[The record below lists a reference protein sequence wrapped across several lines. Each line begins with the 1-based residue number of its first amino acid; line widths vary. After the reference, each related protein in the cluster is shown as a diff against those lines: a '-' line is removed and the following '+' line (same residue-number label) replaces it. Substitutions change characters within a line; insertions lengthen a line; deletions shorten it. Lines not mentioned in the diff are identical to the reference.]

1 MKKTNKPITYAV
13 IVVIALVAALNYQI
27 FIFPN
32 KFSPSGLNG
41 ICTMIQHMFGIS
53 VGYLSLIINIPLA
66 IAVYLLVSKPMA
78 IRSMV
83 YVGTFSVALL
93 VLDEVYKQIPLFVNG
108 LFTLGYL
115 PLHLCSINIF
125 VIAFHA
131 IKPTKTVGNYLYTVC
146 IPGAMAALLFPTW
159 NALPGANYMLI
170 HSFTVHILLAL
181 YPIVLT
187 VAGEIKPELKELPK
201 ALLLLTGLAAL
212 ALICNLLMNAN
223 FMFLMYAEPGNPL
236 YLFKEMWGS
245 HLLGFPVIIAGV
257 LLVMHTPWVVAKR
270 IKK

>member
-1 MKKTNKPITYAV
+1 MTVEHFWETVEV
-13 IVVIALVAALNYQI
+13 IPEGIGFSHYGTLHLCWLAAFLVLTAGNCVLYRRLGEKGRKI
-27 FIFPN
+27 WR
-32 KFSPSGLNG
+32 
-41 ICTMIQHMFGIS
+41 
-53 VGYLSLIINIPLA
+53 
-66 IAVYLLVSKPMA
+66 IAVA
-78 IRSMV
+78 
-83 YVGTFSVALL
+83 ALL
-93 VLDEVYKQIPLFVNG
+93 VLDEVYKQIPLFING
-108 LFTLGYL
+108 LFTLEYL

-131 IKPTKTVGNYLYTVC
+131 IKPAKTVGNFLYTVC

-170 HSFTVHILLAL
+170 HSFTVHILLAM
-181 YPIVLT
+181 YPVVLT

-201 ALLLLTGLAAL
+201 ALLLLVGLAAV
-212 ALICNLLMNAN
+212 ALVCNLLMDAN

-257 LLVMHTPWVVAKR
+257 LLVMHTPWVVARKL
-270 IKK
+270 KK

>member
-1 MKKTNKPITYAV
+1 MEHFWKTVEVIPEGIGFAHYGALHLCWLTAFAV
-13 IVVIALVAALNYQI
+13 LAVLNCILYRKLGQKGRKIWRIVVA
-27 FIFPN
+27 
-32 KFSPSGLNG
+32 S
-41 ICTMIQHMFGIS
+41 
-53 VGYLSLIINIPLA
+53 
-66 IAVYLLVSKPMA
+66 
-78 IRSMV
+78 
-83 YVGTFSVALL
+83 LL
-93 VLDEVYKQIPLFVNG
+93 VLDEIYKQIPLFVNG

-131 IKPTKTVGNYLYTVC
+131 LKPTKSVGNYLYTVC

-187 VAGEIKPELKELPK
+187 VSGEIKPELKELPK
-201 ALLLLTGLAAL
+201 ALLLLTGLAAF
-212 ALICNLLMNAN
+212 ALICNLLMDAN
-223 FMFLMYAEPGNPL
+223 FMFLMYADPGNPL
-236 YLFKEMWGS
+236 YLFKELWGS
-245 HLLGFPVIIAGV
+245 NLLGFPVIITGV
-257 LLVMHTPWVVAKR
+257 LLVMHTPWLIAKK

>member
-1 MKKTNKPITYAV
+1 MEHFWKTVEVIPEGIGFAHYGALHLCWLAAFAV
-13 IVVIALVAALNYQI
+13 VAVLNCILYRKLGQKGRKIWRIVVA
-27 FIFPN
+27 
-32 KFSPSGLNG
+32 S
-41 ICTMIQHMFGIS
+41 
-53 VGYLSLIINIPLA
+53 
-66 IAVYLLVSKPMA
+66 
-78 IRSMV
+78 
-83 YVGTFSVALL
+83 LL
-93 VLDEVYKQIPLFVNG
+93 VLDEIYKQIPLFVNG

-131 IKPTKTVGNYLYTVC
+131 LKPTKSVGNYLYTVC

-187 VAGEIKPELKELPK
+187 VSGEIKPELKELPK
-201 ALLLLTGLAAL
+201 ALLLLTGLAAF
-212 ALICNLLMNAN
+212 ALICNLLMDAN
-223 FMFLMYAEPGNPL
+223 FMFLMYADPGNPL
-236 YLFKEMWGS
+236 YLFKELWGS
-245 HLLGFPVIIAGV
+245 HLLGFPVIITGV
-257 LLVMHTPWVVAKR
+257 LLVMHTPWFIAKK

>member
-1 MKKTNKPITYAV
+1 MEHFWKTVEVIPEGIGFAHYGALHLCWLAAFAV
-13 IVVIALVAALNYQI
+13 LAILNCILYRKLGQKGRKIWRIVVA
-27 FIFPN
+27 
-32 KFSPSGLNG
+32 S
-41 ICTMIQHMFGIS
+41 
-53 VGYLSLIINIPLA
+53 
-66 IAVYLLVSKPMA
+66 
-78 IRSMV
+78 
-83 YVGTFSVALL
+83 LL
-93 VLDEVYKQIPLFVNG
+93 VLDEIYKQIPLFVNG

-131 IKPTKTVGNYLYTVC
+131 LKPTKSVGNYLYTVC

-187 VAGEIKPELKELPK
+187 VSGEIKPELKELPK
-201 ALLLLTGLAAL
+201 ALLLLTGLAAF
-212 ALICNLLMNAN
+212 ALICNLLMDAN
-223 FMFLMYAEPGNPL
+223 FMFLMYADPGNPL
-236 YLFKEMWGS
+236 YLFKELWGS
-245 HLLGFPVIIAGV
+245 HLLGFPVIITGV
-257 LLVMHTPWVVAKR
+257 LLVMHTPWLIAKK

>member
-1 MKKTNKPITYAV
+1 MNHNFLQTVETIPSGRGFPLFGTIHLTWLAVFLLIAV
-13 IVVIALVAALNYQI
+13 INCCWYRKRSATARMRWKRAVAILLIADEIFKFIVLAAGGN
-27 FIFPN
+27 
-32 KFSPSGLNG
+32 
-41 ICTMIQHMFGIS
+41 
-53 VGYLSLIINIPLA
+53 LSW
-66 IAVYLLVSKPMA
+66 
-78 IRSMV
+78 
-83 YVGTFSVALL
+83 F
-93 VLDEVYKQIPLFVNG
+93 
-108 LFTLGYL
+108 YL

-245 HLLGFPVIIAGV
+245 HLLGFPVLIAAIAV
-257 LLVMHTPWVVAKR
+257 VMLLPPLLL
-270 IKK
+270 KKLRKKAAV

>member
-1 MKKTNKPITYAV
+1 MEHFFFFFEVNPEGIGFAHYGALHLCWLAAFAV
-13 IVVIALVAALNYQI
+13 LAVLNCILYRKLGQKGRKIWRIVVA
-27 FIFPN
+27 
-32 KFSPSGLNG
+32 S
-41 ICTMIQHMFGIS
+41 
-53 VGYLSLIINIPLA
+53 
-66 IAVYLLVSKPMA
+66 
-78 IRSMV
+78 
-83 YVGTFSVALL
+83 LL
-93 VLDEVYKQIPLFVNG
+93 VLDEIYKQIPLFVNG

-131 IKPTKTVGNYLYTVC
+131 LKPTKSVGNYLYTVC

-187 VAGEIKPELKELPK
+187 VSGEIKPELKELPK
-201 ALLLLTGLAAL
+201 ALLLLTGLAAF
-212 ALICNLLMNAN
+212 ALICNLLMDAN
-223 FMFLMYAEPGNPL
+223 FMFLMYADPGNPL
-236 YLFKEMWGS
+236 YLFKELWGS
-245 HLLGFPVIIAGV
+245 HLLGFPVIITGV
-257 LLVMHTPWVVAKR
+257 LLVMHTPWLIAKK